1 MDLGSRSAGRKS
13 LIGWNFI
20 NWRDTK
26 EKGNQH
32 FGLTLSHQ
40 PHHPPPPKKTKQNRK
55 TTCRIFKQTVIS
67 SCWFVSLLFVKLADF
82 FESKSW
88 NQSRLSG
95 FPETLL
101 PGSVRGQHNSVKLQH
116 SLAFN
121 FPVHVFTC
129 KTAESTT
136 KELAFLAPPLK
147 MCMQSRCCNSPGI
160 QSSKSHFTS
169 LSGKAH
175 YGWPDCIKTT
185 LEMPARTHTPTRTHT
200 NTQVHLCSFTEYP
213 PNIHSN

>member
-1 MDLGSRSAGRKS
+1 MKLHQLAPHKRKREPALWLDSFTSAS
-13 LIGWNFI
+13 PS
-20 NWRDTK
+20 T
-26 EKGNQH
+26 
-32 FGLTLSHQ
+32 
-40 PHHPPPPKKTKQNRK
+40 PPKKNRK
-55 TTCRIFKQTVIS
+55 TTCRIFKQSHQLMLACIITFL
-67 SCWFVSLLFVKLADF
+67 WGADF

-88 NQSRLSG
+88 NQSQLSH

-129 KTAESTT
+129 KTAESTS

-175 YGWPDCIKTT
+175 YGW
-185 LEMPARTHTPTRTHT
+185 ARLHKNNTGDARAHAHTH
-200 NTQVHLCSFTEYP
+200 
-213 PNIHSN
+213 